1 MDLKR
6 VERISKAIGDP
17 HRIKILEAVKKQG
30 CMPCADVCELIDLT
44 QSSVSHHLKQLIDA
58 GLLIPEKEGRNVKYT
73 LDRKVLDDYTNFL
86 HSFA

>member
-1 MDLKR
+1 MDLKS